1 MSMTEPQPSS
11 TQPATST
18 SDAARAFALPEH
30 ERADNG
36 YAPSRLMEYL
46 NVIYPWRK
54 FIVIGTLFAT
64 LVATVVSFLLPEWYK
79 SSATILVPPQSDLV
93 GLTRLLGG
101 ATGFGSN
108 LGSAAE
114 SVFGKSKTADD
125 IDRTKLSSI
134 AAACALPLSKN

>member
-1 MSMTEPQPSS
+1 MPQEPLSLP
-11 TQPATST
+11 ST
-18 SDAARAFALPEH
+18 SEPVAKEHAL
-30 ERADNG
+30 DNG
-36 YAPSRLMEYL
+36 QAGAAPSRFVEYL

-54 FIVIGTLFAT
+54 FIVIGTLFST
-64 LVATVVSFLLPEWYK
+64 LVATVISFLLPEWYK

-101 ATGFGSN
+101 ATGFGGN

-125 IDRTKLSSI
+125 IDRYEAI
-134 AAACALPLSKN
+134 F